1 MIRLSFV
8 APPLV
13 SVLSRV
19 SCRGRQT
26 RLPPAM
32 STAASRSR
40 SRSLSPSPT
49 PSQSP
54 RKRRVPLAVAEVPSA
69 AELPRMHA
77 KAERIAAALTSIYPV
92 APAGFLDHRNDF
104 TLLVAVVLSAQT
116 TDVKVNE
123 VTPALFDA
131 ADNPRDMA
139 ALGVDRVLELIRT
152 VGLAPGK
159 SRNIV
164 GLSER
169 IVEEHSG
176 EVPRTFDELEGLPGV
191 GHKTASVLMMQ
202 AHGIP
207 AFPVDTHIHR
217 LACRWGC
224 GVAKSVEK
232 TEANLKLW
240 FPDETTWGE
249 LHTRI
254 ILFGREHC
262 HSRKHDMDACPVCSF
277 AATDEAR
284 RLNASNPT
292 KFVAAPKHADPY
304 SIQEVTTA
312 KPIYARARKLEVG
325 RTGAKSAAGKG
336 SKRAREAPS
345 SEDAGAPLA
354 KPTQRRKQSMG
365 KKRIDTR
372 SPSERVTRRSSSR
385 LVDKTL

>member
-1 MIRLSFV
+1 MQRLSFI
-8 APPLV
+8 APTLV
-13 SVLSRV
+13 SLA
-19 SCRGRQT
+19 CRTTPRGIYERFARRGST
-26 RLPPAM
+26 M
-32 STAASRSR
+32 SASA
-40 SRSLSPSPT
+40 SP
-49 PSQSP
+49 SP
-54 RKRRVPLAVAEVPSA
+54 RKRRVPLAVAPVPSEA
-69 AELPRMHA
+69 DALRMHV
-77 KAERIAAALTSIYPV
+77 KAERIVAALTTVYPV

-116 TDVKVNE
+116 TDVKVNQ

-139 ALGVDRVLELIRT
+139 ALGVDRVLDFIRT

-159 SRNIV
+159 SRNVV

-169 IVEEHSG
+169 ILEEHG
-176 EVPRTFDELEGLPGV
+176 GKVPKTFEELENLPGV

-202 AHGIP
+202 AHGMP

-240 FPDETTWGE
+240 FPDDTTWGE

-262 HSRKHDMDACPVCSF
+262 HARKHDMNSCSICSF

-284 RLNASNPT
+284 TLNLSNPLKFIAAATHKDPYAIRSIVDSAVKSDPRNLNAELAEELISDIKPSVEKAAKRARRSYT
-292 KFVAAPKHADPY
+292 KKDVVVGDQAPCAGSQKAERKQKETNVTKKVERN
-304 SIQEVTTA
+304 ITTA
-312 KPIYARARKLEVG
+312 K
-325 RTGAKSAAGKG
+325 
-336 SKRAREAPS
+336 
-345 SEDAGAPLA
+345 
-354 KPTQRRKQSMG
+354 
-365 KKRIDTR
+365 
-372 SPSERVTRRSSSR
+372 RVTRSSR
-385 LVDKTL
+385 KNL